1 MGLGSMSGLP
11 QVNQRQPGPH
21 GAPSPAGKTEESI
34 TVIMTVPRRGK
45 FQSDANMEDRV
56 WGCSQEEPP
65 GWALKGRRN
74 VPGSGTAQGHNRG
87 F

>member
-21 GAPSPAGKTEESI
+21 GAPSSTGKTEESI

-45 FQSDANMEDRV
+45 FQSDANMEDK
-56 WGCSQEEPP
+56 GM
-65 GWALKGRRN
+65 GGALKKSPQAG
-74 VPGSGTAQGHNRG
+74 P
-87 F
+87 